1 MAELREFAQHKSE
14 FASADTELIAISTD
28 DPDHARKVAQEA
40 AGGKINILMDPGHKV
55 ISSYGLYSDDEGTK
69 RTLVLIDSKG
79 NEVARQST
87 DGVDESKM
95 PAEFLAKAKAA
106 Q

>member
-14 FASADTELIAISTD
+14 FDAADTELIAISTD
-28 DPDHARKVAQEA
+28 DPDHAKKVAQEA
-40 AGGKINILMDPGHKV
+40 AGGKINILMDPGAKV
-55 ISSYGLYSDDEGTK
+55 ISSYGLNSDEGTK